1 MDGNS
6 CSEFHKLVALWGYFW
21 QETNI
26 PCLVVT
32 AKLLPLMPMFQC
44 FNVWIYQTEPEC
56 THSRAESTALVITVG
71 ICLPIIAVV
80 IQVIVGSRRISWI
93 TIRLS
98 RFQAQQC
105 ILCLTTG
112 GPLLKHLCS
121 PLITLYTILT
131 IRNLLIHAKWVQCTP
146 RADVV
151 WAIISKAIRRQLKNS
166 SNRRALEMFFVQI
179 LVSQVAGR
187 IFLIGEGRVNREIVR
202 SLSERQVHKCRILSG
217 VKIRSHTAGGS
228 TL

>member
-1 MDGNS
+1 
-6 CSEFHKLVALWGYFW
+6 
-21 QETNI
+21 
-26 PCLVVT
+26 
-32 AKLLPLMPMFQC
+32 MPMFQC
-44 FNVWIYQTEPEC
+44 FNVWIYQTESEC

-98 RFQAQQC
+98 RLQAQQC

-112 GPLLKHLCS
+112 GPLLKHLCA
-121 PLITLYTILT
+121 LLHLTTLYTILT
-131 IRNLLIHAKWVQCTP
+131 IRNLLVHAKWVQCTP

-217 VKIRSHTAGGS
+217 VKIRSNTAGGS

>member
-1 MDGNS
+1 
-6 CSEFHKLVALWGYFW
+6 
-21 QETNI
+21 
-26 PCLVVT
+26 
-32 AKLLPLMPMFQC
+32 MFQC

-98 RFQAQQC
+98 CLQAQQC

-112 GPLLKHLCS
+112 GPLLKHLCALLH
-121 PLITLYTILT
+121 LITLYTILT
-131 IRNLLIHAKWVQCTP
+131 IRNLLVHAKWVQCTP
-146 RADVV
+146 SADVV
-151 WAIISKAIRRQLKNS
+151 WAIIFKAIRRQLKTVPIG
-166 SNRRALEMFFVQI
+166 ALWKCRCFFVQI

-217 VKIRSHTAGGS
+217 VKIRSNTAGGS